1 MERRGLV
8 GARCGA
14 ALTLLWSSAGFA
26 EGPPPIATPFQ
37 GGAPPDAA
45 SRSLV
50 RAAAV
55 EGVEIFTLERR
66 PELLRDVGL
75 GNVDL
80 NEHTIAQAFYAVHPD
95 RFDHLVVFTDFPVA
109 LAGNRETAALYV
121 PVSSAVTGINVGQ
134 SGRFEEV
141 FDFSMNYGSS
151 GALRGVILLGNAA
164 VMPLDPADRRY
175 NNGASPLNLMGQE
188 TLHEFGAFVTY
199 RDAAGVQKDLLGRAQ
214 AHWSYFV
221 DSGGSDL
228 EGNVWLPGDAADLF
242 VSGSFGGSFSQT
254 DQYLMGLRLPSEV
267 TEPLRVLREPQG
279 VEPAEVSAQS
289 APRAGATARGTLTPI
304 PIDQIIDA
312 HGPRLPSAAA
322 SPRLKRQAFILLT
335 DPEGQRRQDALARL
349 EALRRAWP
357 GYYYAAADERGR
369 LVATLDGADELLR
382 FGFAAGPE
390 GFEVEGAAFAA
401 AAASPGL
408 HVQAAGAVVRLRR
421 DALRVPLERVSF
433 VRVDVGAAGL
443 AAPCGAAATL
453 LLDTGDPDGPAA
465 LPFAFAADGHPHAYT
480 LPVPADLRAET
491 LRGLAVE
498 IEASPGAVLTLAR
511 VEGLDVPTLR
521 DADGDGVLDEVDRC
535 PEDPD
540 PLQGDADGDGVG
552 DACDDAPVA
561 ACAPPAPQDPSCA
574 AAHHPPRRAAPLLAG
589 ALGAALAAWGL
600 RRRLRGGRTP

>member
-1 MERRGLV
+1 MGPRRGLV
-8 GARCGA
+8 WALCGA
-14 ALTLLWSSAGFA
+14 SLTLLWSGAGQA
-26 EGPPPIATPFQ
+26 EGPPPIATPFRGAAPP
-37 GGAPPDAA
+37 GGA
-45 SRSLV
+45 SGGLV
-50 RAAAV
+50 RVAAV
-55 EGVEIFTLERR
+55 EGAEIFTLERS

-95 RFDHLVVFTDFPVA
+95 RFDHLVVFSDFPVA
-109 LAGNRETAALYV
+109 LAGNKETAGLYV

-228 EGNVWLPGDAADLF
+228 EGNVWLPGDGDGLF
-242 VSGSFGGSFSQT
+242 TSGSFGGRFSQT

-267 TEPLRVLREPQG
+267 SEPLRVLRDPQG
-279 VEPAEVSAQS
+279 VDPAEASAQT

-322 SPRLKRQAFILLT
+322 APRLKRQAFILLT
-335 DPEGQRRQDALARL
+335 DPEGQRLEDALARV
-349 EALRRAWP
+349 EAIRRAWP

-369 LVATLDGADELLR
+369 MTTTLDGADELLR
-382 FGFAAGPE
+382 FGFAAAPE
-390 GFEVEGAAFAA
+390 GFEAEGGDLASPAA
-401 AAASPGL
+401 APGL
-408 HVQAAGAVVRLRR
+408 RVQAAGAVVRLRR
-421 DALRVPLERVSF
+421 DALRVPLERVGF
-433 VRVDVGAAGL
+433 IRVDVGAAGL

-453 LLDTGDPDGPAA
+453 LLDTGSPDGPAA
-465 LPFAFAADGHPHAYT
+465 VPFAFAADGHPHAYT
-480 LPVPADLRAET
+480 LPVPPALRAET

-498 IEASPGAVLTLAR
+498 VEAAPGVVVTLAR
-511 VEGLDVPTLR
+511 VEGLDVPTVR

-535 PEDPD
+535 PEDAD

-552 DACDDAPVA
+552 DACGGAPGA
-561 ACAPPAPQDPSCA
+561 ACAPPPSPEPSCA
-574 AAHHPPRRAAPLLAG
+574 AALA
-589 ALGAALAAWGL
+589 AAWGL
-600 RRRLRGGRTP
+600 RRLRGGRTT